1 MLVRNQAVNWWGTQF
16 EFEWLSPELRAAKKT
31 KNWCSLKELRKGRII
46 QTHSFDIFFFFFG
59 ILTFLV
65 WLQYWEKKVNNEK
78 ACLKVHLLTKILK

>member
-1 MLVRNQAVNWWGTQF
+1 MN
-16 EFEWLSPELRAAKKT
+16 LSGCLRSLEQPRKLRIGALSKNYEKAELFRHVVLT
-31 KNWCSLKELRKGRII
+31 
-46 QTHSFDIFFFFFG
+46 FFFFFR